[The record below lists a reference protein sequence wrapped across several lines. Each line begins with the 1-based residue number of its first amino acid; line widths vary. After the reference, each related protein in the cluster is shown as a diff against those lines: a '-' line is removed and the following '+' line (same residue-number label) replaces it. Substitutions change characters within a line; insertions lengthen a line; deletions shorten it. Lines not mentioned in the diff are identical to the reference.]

1 MPVLCGLGGV
11 MNVDNSDLS
20 FPNAEVAYEAL
31 KQIIMRVGLVKETFP
46 KILPEGEMEGF
57 RILPFCIGEDRAY
70 VKYAVENGEKVEG
83 IIITREEFEDAL
95 EERKAMG
102 L

>member
-11 MNVDNSDLS
+11 MNVADSDLS
-20 FPNAEVAYEAL
+20 FPNAEVAREAL

-46 KILPEGEMEGF
+46 EILPEKEKDGF
-57 RILPFCIGEDRAY
+57 RSISFRLGDDTVCIRY
-70 VKYAVENGEKVEG
+70 TVESGEKVEG
-83 IIITREEFEDAL
+83 LVITREEFEAAL

-102 L
+102 M